1 MVIKGLFS
9 IFEAV
14 FSTFCMFTEQN
25 KCAYQNQHTKIFQIA
40 NFQLSLN
47 LVLCCVIYVAGART
61 ADIRRFQGFR
71 RPKYEFL
78 DRNLFV
84 FHMRS
89 RAPRPPQRLPMMYV
103 VIERFSHELQTIYV
117 VGARIADF
125 FRFRGF
131 TGFRQS
137 PGQPIFQ
144 PIFIVAGGSF
154 TSGFFFVPGLQN
166 ILSI

>member
-1 MVIKGLFS
+1 MTPIGGWRVLKMVIKGLFS

-61 ADIRRFQGFR
+61 NGIRRFQGFR

-89 RAPRPPQRLPMMYV
+89 RAPRPPRGPPMMYV
-103 VIERFSHELQTIYV
+103 VIGSFSHELQMIYV
-117 VGARIADF
+117 AGARTAEIS
-125 FRFRGF
+125 RIYR
-131 TGFRQS
+131 
-137 PGQPIFQ
+137 
-144 PIFIVAGGSF
+144 V
-154 TSGFFFVPGLQN
+154 SGVWSHRTYETD
-166 ILSI
+166 I